1 MDYRAL
7 NKQTIKDKFP
17 LPRIDELLERLGN
30 ASVFTALDLASG
42 YHQIGVAEGSIERT
56 AFRTARGHF
65 EFLVMPFGLTNA
77 PSVFQR
83 LMNKIFEKEFGVF
96 VLVYLDDILVFSRDV
111 AEHWGHLRQVLGRL
125 RECKLYGRIHKCSFL
140 KDNVQYLGFDVSAE
154 GIKPS
159 DDKIKTILEWPTPQS
174 PRDCRSFLG
183 LCNFYRRFVRGFSN
197 IAQPITELTKEKEPW
212 SWGEPQEKAFA
223 QLKVAM
229 STAPVLVFPD
239 FEQQFTL
246 TTDASLVAVG
256 GILQQDQGRGL
267 QPIAYSSK
275 KLNAAEIRYSAYE
288 RELLGIV
295 WAVGQWRHYL
305 QGRRFIVQTDHSS
318 LRYLPNQAAVHR
330 RIWKWIGILQ
340 SYDIEIQH
348 IPGNKNPADPL
359 TRQHRG

>member
-1 MDYRAL
+1 M
-7 NKQTIKDKFP
+7 N
-17 LPRIDELLERLGN
+17 RI
-30 ASVFTALDLASG
+30 F
-42 YHQIGVAEGSIERT
+42 
-56 AFRTARGHF
+56 AR
-65 EFLVMPFGLTNA
+65 
-77 PSVFQR
+77 
-83 LMNKIFEKEFGVF
+83 EFGVF

-111 AEHWGHLRQVLGRL
+111 REHWGHLRQVLERL
-125 RECKLYGRIHKCSFL
+125 RECKLYGRLHKCSFL
-140 KDNVQYLGFDVSAE
+140 KDSVQYLGFDVSAE
-154 GIKPS
+154 EIRPS
-159 DDKIKTILEWPTPQS
+159 DDKIKSILEWPTPQS
-174 PRDCRSFLG
+174 PKDCRSFLG

-197 IAQPITELTKEKEPW
+197 IAQPITELMKEKVPW
-212 SWGEPQEKAFA
+212 CWEGAQEKAFA
-223 QLKVAM
+223 QLKIAM

-239 FEQQFTL
+239 FDRQFTL

-330 RIWKWIGILQ
+330 RIWKWISILQ
-340 SYDIEIQH
+340 SYDIKIQH
-348 IPGNKNPADPL
+348 IPETKNPADPL
-359 TRQHRG
+359 TRQHRVEDEKLNTAAKLEEEKLIHKLQVNSDASDADIQRALDSVFQHEHQTTSSTTLPVFSTVDQTTLSQSSDQAPA